1 MLSAMMSPRR
11 ALGALPLNTTP
22 TSGTSA
28 PSAKKSPRFF
38 KSSSKM
44 SASKPQLATTPTPM
58 SVEAVGTRGIFQA
71 KPGPAP
77 AEVEVFG
84 LKGVFG
90 SVRGPA
96 PSKAAAVAQGR
107 EAEYN
112 SEGVRAF
119 LASHTDAELLP
130 GGVVRCTKTRY
141 EMPARL
147 EDMEAHWKGR
157 RYRRGYTTERKRR
170 EPAAKAEEQVA
181 APLASPTEGK
191 ARKKKKGPLS
201 ERRQRKAAE
210 AQAVAEAVALAGAE
224 AKAAEAEARAEPA
237 AVARAEVEAVETMRK
252 EEAAGALE
260 IEQLAAKV
268 RGARALARGEEA
280 LRRTEGAQWAESALR
295 QPTELLKEDGSKPVG
310 VMAPLPDSPE
320 MPVHTPRG
328 AAAKQSEVRAAALC
342 EQMFAAEEAEA
353 AEEAYFESRAEELRA
368 EMQAEEM
375 RDAMAAEEAMQ
386 GSLLALPHTPLPGP
400 VLKQRQQHAG
410 FTPVEKPRDQLA
422 RPKPQ
427 PKKSA
432 APKPSVLCVA
442 AQARRTC
449 PHPRAPRCP
458 HPTPPHPTHR
468 THASHRRCCRL
479 GNPPLTRCAPCLQAL
494 SEPEAQPTPRRANP
508 ELQSAAAAWLVAAE
522 AASVKVVAEEP
533 ATLQVASELSAASIR
548 NMKVSELRDAL
559 VECKLPTD
567 GLKPALAARLL
578 QHCCGAAPPPG
589 TPGKPAAAATPS
601 KATAKTPGSTL
612 RSRAMR
618 STTKR

>member
-1 MLSAMMSPRR
+1 MLSVLTPRR
-11 ALGALPLNTTP
+11 SFGTALNLNTTP

-28 PSAKKSPRFF
+28 PSSKKSPARFF

-44 SASKPQLATTPTPM
+44 SASKPQQPATTPNRSARPATPM
-58 SVEAVGTRGIFQA
+58 SVEALGTRGIFQA
-71 KPGPAP
+71 KPGSAS
-77 AEVEVFG
+77 AEVEVLG
-84 LKGVFG
+84 VKGVFG
-90 SVRGPA
+90 SVRGSA

-107 EAEYN
+107 EAEVN

-191 ARKKKKGPLS
+191 ARKKKRGPLS

-210 AQAVAEAVALAGAE
+210 AQAVAQAVTLAGAE
-224 AKAAEAEARAEPA
+224 AKAAEAEARAEAA
-237 AVARAEVEAVETMRK
+237 AVARAEVVAAETMRK

-280 LRRTEGAQWAESALR
+280 LRCTEGAHWAESAVR
-295 QPTELLKEDGSKPVG
+295 QPAELLKEDGSKPIG

-368 EMQAEEM
+368 EMQADEM

-386 GSLLALPHTPLPGP
+386 GRLLALPHTPLPGP
-400 VLKQRQQHAG
+400 VLKQRHQHAG

-442 AQARRTC
+442 AQARPTC
-449 PHPRAPRCP
+449 PHLPASPRAARTALPLP
-458 HPTPPHPTHR
+458 PSPPHY
-468 THASHRRCCRL
+468 ASHPRL
-479 GNPPLTRCAPCLQAL
+479 APPLLP
-494 SEPEAQPTPRRANP
+494 PWQPPHDNMCSV
-508 ELQSAAAAWLVAAE
+508 SA
-522 AASVKVVAEEP
+522 
-533 ATLQVASELSAASIR
+533 
-548 NMKVSELRDAL
+548 
-559 VECKLPTD
+559 
-567 GLKPALAARLL
+567 G
-578 QHCCGAAPPPG
+578 
-589 TPGKPAAAATPS
+589 
-601 KATAKTPGSTL
+601 TL
-612 RSRAMR
+612 RA
-618 STTKR
+618 

>member
-44 SASKPQLATTPTPM
+44 SASKPQLATTPSRAAVLASPM

-191 ARKKKKGPLS
+191 ARKKKRVPLS

-210 AQAVAEAVALAGAE
+210 AQAVAEA
-224 AKAAEAEARAEPA
+224 
-237 AVARAEVEAVETMRK
+237 
-252 EEAAGALE
+252 
-260 IEQLAAKV
+260 
-268 RGARALARGEEA
+268 
-280 LRRTEGAQWAESALR
+280 
-295 QPTELLKEDGSKPVG
+295 
-310 VMAPLPDSPE
+310 
-320 MPVHTPRG
+320 
-328 AAAKQSEVRAAALC
+328 
-342 EQMFAAEEAEA
+342 
-353 AEEAYFESRAEELRA
+353 
-368 EMQAEEM
+368 
-375 RDAMAAEEAMQ
+375 
-386 GSLLALPHTPLPGP
+386 
-400 VLKQRQQHAG
+400 
-410 FTPVEKPRDQLA
+410 
-422 RPKPQ
+422 
-427 PKKSA
+427 
-432 APKPSVLCVA
+432 
-442 AQARRTC
+442 
-449 PHPRAPRCP
+449 
-458 HPTPPHPTHR
+458 
-468 THASHRRCCRL
+468 
-479 GNPPLTRCAPCLQAL
+479 
-494 SEPEAQPTPRRANP
+494 
-508 ELQSAAAAWLVAAE
+508 
-522 AASVKVVAEEP
+522 
-533 ATLQVASELSAASIR
+533 
-548 NMKVSELRDAL
+548 
-559 VECKLPTD
+559 
-567 GLKPALAARLL
+567 
-578 QHCCGAAPPPG
+578 
-589 TPGKPAAAATPS
+589 
-601 KATAKTPGSTL
+601 
-612 RSRAMR
+612 
-618 STTKR
+618 

>member
-1 MLSAMMSPRR
+1 
-11 ALGALPLNTTP
+11 
-22 TSGTSA
+22 
-28 PSAKKSPRFF
+28 
-38 KSSSKM
+38 M
-44 SASKPQLATTPTPM
+44 SASKPQLATTPSRAAVLASPM

-191 ARKKKKGPLS
+191 ARKKKRVPLS

-224 AKAAEAEARAEPA
+224 AKAAEAEARVEAK
-237 AVARAEVEAVETMRK
+237 AVARAEVEAAETMRK

-268 RGARALARGEEA
+268 RGARALARGEET
-280 LRRTEGAQWAESALR
+280 LRRAEGAQWAESALR
-295 QPTELLKEDGSKPVG
+295 QPTELLKEDGSKPIG

-368 EMQAEEM
+368 DMQADEM
-375 RDAMAAEEAMQ
+375 RDAMAVEEAMQ

-400 VLKQRQQHAG
+400 VLKQRQHAG

-449 PHPRAPRCP
+449 PHLPAPARTCP
-458 HPTPPHPTHR
+458 HLPAPARTCPVAAPPAP
-468 THASHRRCCRL
+468 APSHS
-479 GNPPLTRCAPCLQAL
+479 A
-494 SEPEAQPTPRRANP
+494 PTPRT
-508 ELQSAAAAWLVAAE
+508 AAVAA
-522 AASVKVVAEEP
+522 
-533 ATLQVASELSAASIR
+533 L
-548 NMKVSELRDAL
+548 
-559 VECKLPTD
+559 
-567 GLKPALAARLL
+567 
-578 QHCCGAAPPPG
+578 
-589 TPGKPAAAATPS
+589 
-601 KATAKTPGSTL
+601 
-612 RSRAMR
+612 
-618 STTKR
+618 

>member
-1 MLSAMMSPRR
+1 ML
-11 ALGALPLNTTP
+11 
-22 TSGTSA
+22 
-28 PSAKKSPRFF
+28 
-38 KSSSKM
+38 
-44 SASKPQLATTPTPM
+44 ASPM

-191 ARKKKKGPLS
+191 ARKKKRVPLS

-224 AKAAEAEARAEPA
+224 AKAAEAEARVEAK
-237 AVARAEVEAVETMRK
+237 AVARAEVEAAETMRK

-268 RGARALARGEEA
+268 RGARALARGEET
-280 LRRTEGAQWAESALR
+280 LRRAEGAQWAESALR
-295 QPTELLKEDGSKPVG
+295 QPTELLKEDGSKPIG

-368 EMQAEEM
+368 DMQADEM
-375 RDAMAAEEAMQ
+375 RDAMAVEEAMQ

-400 VLKQRQQHAG
+400 VLKQRQHAG

-449 PHPRAPRCP
+449 PHLPAPARTCP
-458 HPTPPHPTHR
+458 HLPAPARTCPHLPGGCPSRSRPLPQR

-479 GNPPLTRCAPCLQAL
+479 VTTCAPCPQAL
-494 SEPEAQPTPRRANP
+494 SEPEAQPTPRRAKP

-522 AASVKVVAEEP
+522 AASVKLAVAEVVAEEP
-533 ATLQVASELSAASIR
+533 ATLQVAAELSAASIR
-548 NMKVSELRDAL
+548 NMKVAELRDAL
-559 VECKLPTD
+559 AECKLPID
-567 GLKPALAARLL
+567 GLKPALVARLL

-612 RSRAMR
+612 RSRVMR